1 MNCPMEARQ
10 GSELL
15 LEYTGGRLEA
25 RAATALEAHLESC
38 ARCREF
44 AQNQKAVW
52 QALEAWEA
60 EPVSMDFDRRLFA
73 RIEQAPASWWAR
85 LTGQMM
91 HHAVPVAAAAGVM
104 ILAGL
109 MLERTAGAAGAP
121 PQESAQ
127 VDVLGP
133 EQVQS
138 ALDDMEMLRDF
149 NHLVRADSAEPRMDR
164 KSTRLNSSHL
174 GISYAVFCLK

>member
-1 MNCPMEARQ
+1 MEARQ

-15 LEYTGGRLEA
+15 LEYTAGRLAPGEA
-25 RAATALEAHLESC
+25 AALEAHLEGC

-44 AQNQKAVW
+44 AQSQKAVW
-52 QALEAWEA
+52 RALEAWEA

-73 RIEQAPASWWAR
+73 RIEQPPVSWWAR
-85 LTGQMM
+85 LTGQVM

-109 MLERTAGAAGAP
+109 MLERPSVTPVAP
-121 PQESAQ
+121 PRESAQ
-127 VDVLGP
+127 VETLGP

-138 ALDDMEMLRDF
+138 ALDDMQMLRDF
-149 NHLVRADSAEPRMDR
+149 NHLVRADSAEPRM
-164 KSTRLNSSHL
+164 
-174 GISYAVFCLK
+174 

>member
-25 RAATALEAHLESC
+25 RAARALEAHLESC

-44 AQNQKAVW
+44 AQNQTAVW

-85 LTGQMM
+85 VTGQVM
-91 HHAVPVAAAAGVM
+91 HHGVPVAAAAGVGCGG
-104 ILAGL
+104 AWVWGRP
-109 MLERTAGAAGAP
+109 ERPGEP

-127 VDVLGP
+127 VETLGP

-149 NHLVRADSAEPRMDR
+149 N
-164 KSTRLNSSHL
+164 
-174 GISYAVFCLK
+174 

>member
-15 LEYTGGRLEA
+15 LEYTAGRLEA
-25 RAATALEAHLESC
+25 GEATALEAHMGSC

-44 AQNQKAVW
+44 AQSQEVVW

-73 RIEQAPASWWAR
+73 RIEQAPASWWTR
-85 LTGQMM
+85 LTGQAM

-104 ILAGL
+104 ILAGV
-109 MLERTAGAAGAP
+109 MLERSAGAP
-121 PQESAQ
+121 G
-127 VDVLGP
+127 GP
-133 EQVQS
+133 P
-138 ALDDMEMLRDF
+138 
-149 NHLVRADSAEPRMDR
+149 RATGA
-164 KSTRLNSSHL
+164 
-174 GISYAVFCLK
+174 GG

>member
-15 LEYTGGRLEA
+15 LEYTAGRLA
-25 RAATALEAHLESC
+25 PQAATALEAHLESC

-44 AQNQKAVW
+44 AQSQKMVW
-52 QALEAWEA
+52 QAMEAWEA

-85 LTGQMM
+85 LTGQVM

-104 ILAGL
+104 IMAGL
-109 MLERTAGAAGAP
+109 MLERPAVTPVEP

-127 VDVLGP
+127 VETLGP

-138 ALDDMEMLRDF
+138 ALEDMEMLRDF
-149 NHLVRADSAEPRMDR
+149 NHLVRPDSAEPRM
-164 KSTRLNSSHL
+164 
-174 GISYAVFCLK
+174 

>member
-15 LEYTGGRLEA
+15 LEYTAGRLEA
-25 RAATALEAHLESC
+25 GEASALEVHMESC

-44 AQNQKAVW
+44 AQNQEMVW
-52 QALEAWEA
+52 QALEGWEA

-73 RIEQAPASWWAR
+73 RIAQAPASWWTR
-85 LTGQMM
+85 LTGQVM
-91 HHAVPVAAAAGVM
+91 HHAVPVAAAAGGM
-104 ILAGL
+104 ILAGV
-109 MLERTAGAAGAP
+109 MLERPAVTPATP
-121 PQESAQ
+121 PAQSAQ
-127 VDVLGP
+127 VETLGP

-149 NHLVRADSAEPRMDR
+149 NHLVRPDNAEPRM
-164 KSTRLNSSHL
+164 
-174 GISYAVFCLK
+174 

>member
-1 MNCPMEARQ
+1 M
-10 GSELL
+10 L

-25 RAATALEAHLESC
+25 RAVTALKAHLESC

-85 LTGQMM
+85 LTGQVM

-109 MLERTAGAAGAP
+109 MLERTAVTPVAP

-149 NHLVRADSAEPRMDR
+149 NHLVRADSAEPRM
-164 KSTRLNSSHL
+164 
-174 GISYAVFCLK
+174 

>member
-15 LEYTGGRLEA
+15 LEYTAGRLEA
-25 RAATALEAHLESC
+25 GAATALEAHLESC

-44 AQNQKAVW
+44 ARRQRTVW

-60 EPVSMDFDRRLFA
+60 EPGSMDFDRRLFA
-73 RIEQAPASWWAR
+73 RIQQAPASWWAR
-85 LTGQMM
+85 LTGQVM
-91 HHAVPVAAAAGVM
+91 HHAVPVAAAAGIM

-109 MLERTAGAAGAP
+109 ALQRPAVMPVEP
-121 PQESAQ
+121 PQGSAQ
-127 VDVLGP
+127 VETLGP

-149 NHLVRADSAEPRMDR
+149 NHLVRPDSAEPRM
-164 KSTRLNSSHL
+164 
-174 GISYAVFCLK
+174 

>member
-25 RAATALEAHLESC
+25 RAVTALKAHLESC

-109 MLERTAGAAGAP
+109 MLERP
-121 PQESAQ
+121 PAMPAEPPRESAQ
-127 VDVLGP
+127 VETLGP
-133 EQVQS
+133 DQVQS

-149 NHLVRADSAEPRMDR
+149 NHLVRADSAEPRM
-164 KSTRLNSSHL
+164 
-174 GISYAVFCLK
+174 

>member
-44 AQNQKAVW
+44 AQSQEKVW

-60 EPVSMDFDRRLFA
+60 PPVSTDFNRRLFA
-73 RIEQAPASWWAR
+73 RIEQAPASWWTR
-85 LTGQMM
+85 LTGQMV

-109 MLERTAGAAGAP
+109 MLERPAVTPVEP

-127 VDVLGP
+127 VETLGP

-149 NHLVRADSAEPRMDR
+149 NHLVRADSAEPRM
-164 KSTRLNSSHL
+164 
-174 GISYAVFCLK
+174 

>member
-109 MLERTAGAAGAP
+109 MLERTAVTPVAP

-149 NHLVRADSAEPRMDR
+149 NHLVRADSAEPRM
-164 KSTRLNSSHL
+164 
-174 GISYAVFCLK
+174 

>member
-15 LEYTGGRLEA
+15 LEYTAGRLEP
-25 RAATALEAHLESC
+25 RAATALEAHMESC

-44 AQNQKAVW
+44 AQSQEMVW
-52 QALEAWEA
+52 QALEAWEV

-73 RIEQAPASWWAR
+73 RIEQARVSWWAR
-85 LTGQMM
+85 LTGQVM

-109 MLERTAGAAGAP
+109 ALERTAVTPVAP

-127 VDVLGP
+127 VETLGP

-138 ALDDMEMLRDF
+138 ALDDMQMLRDF
-149 NHLVRADSAEPRMDR
+149 NHLVRADSAEPRM
-164 KSTRLNSSHL
+164 
-174 GISYAVFCLK
+174 

>member
-1 MNCPMEARQ
+1 
-10 GSELL
+10 
-15 LEYTGGRLEA
+15 
-25 RAATALEAHLESC
+25 
-38 ARCREF
+38 
-44 AQNQKAVW
+44 
-52 QALEAWEA
+52 
-60 EPVSMDFDRRLFA
+60 MDFNRRLFA
-73 RIEQAPASWWAR
+73 RIEQAPTSWWAR

-109 MLERTAGAAGAP
+109 TLLRPAATPIAP

-127 VDVLGP
+127 VETLGP

-149 NHLVRADSAEPRMDR
+149 NHLVRPDKTEPRM
-164 KSTRLNSSHL
+164 
-174 GISYAVFCLK
+174 

>member
-1 MNCPMEARQ
+1 M
-10 GSELL
+10 L
-15 LEYTGGRLEA
+15 LEYTAGRLAPGEA
-25 RAATALEAHLESC
+25 AALEAHLESC

-44 AQNQKAVW
+44 ARSQNMVW

-60 EPVSMDFDRRLFA
+60 EPVSLDFDRRLFA
-73 RIEQAPASWWAR
+73 RIEQAPLSWWAR
-85 LTGQMM
+85 LTGQVM

-109 MLERTAGAAGAP
+109 MLERPAVTPVAP

-127 VDVLGP
+127 VGTLGP

-138 ALDDMEMLRDF
+138 ALDDMQMLRDF
-149 NHLVRADSAEPRMDR
+149 NHLVRADSAEPRM
-164 KSTRLNSSHL
+164 
-174 GISYAVFCLK
+174 

>member
-15 LEYTGGRLEA
+15 LEYTAGRLEA
-25 RAATALEAHLESC
+25 GAGPALDADLESC

-44 AQNQKAVW
+44 AHSQKMVW

-73 RIEQAPASWWAR
+73 RIEQAPASWWVR
-85 LTGQMM
+85 LTGQVM
-91 HHAVPVAAAAGVM
+91 HHAVPVAAAAGIM

-109 MLERTAGAAGAP
+109 ALQRPAVMPVEP
-121 PQESAQ
+121 PQGSAQ
-127 VDVLGP
+127 EETLGP

-149 NHLVRADSAEPRMDR
+149 NHLVRPDSAEPRM
-164 KSTRLNSSHL
+164 
-174 GISYAVFCLK
+174 

>member
-25 RAATALEAHLESC
+25 RAARALEAHLESC

-44 AQNQKAVW
+44 AQNQTAVW

-91 HHAVPVAAAAGVM
+91 HHAVPVAAAGVM

-109 MLERTAGAAGAP
+109 MLERTAVTPVAP

-149 NHLVRADSAEPRMDR
+149 NHLVRADSAEPRM
-164 KSTRLNSSHL
+164 
-174 GISYAVFCLK
+174 

>member
-15 LEYTGGRLEA
+15 LEYTAGRLEA
-25 RAATALEAHLESC
+25 CEASALEAHLESC
-38 ARCREF
+38 TRCREF
-44 AQNQKAVW
+44 ARSQKMVW
-52 QALEAWEA
+52 QGLEAWEP

-73 RIEQAPASWWAR
+73 RIEQAPVSWWAR
-85 LTGQMM
+85 VTGQVM
-91 HHAVPVAAAAGVM
+91 HHGVPVAAAAGVI

-109 MLERTAGAAGAP
+109 MLRPAVTPVEP

-127 VDVLGP
+127 VETLGP

-149 NHLVRADSAEPRMDR
+149 NHLVRADSAEPRM
-164 KSTRLNSSHL
+164 
-174 GISYAVFCLK
+174 

>member
-1 MNCPMEARQ
+1 
-10 GSELL
+10 
-15 LEYTGGRLEA
+15 
-25 RAATALEAHLESC
+25 
-38 ARCREF
+38 
-44 AQNQKAVW
+44 
-52 QALEAWEA
+52 
-60 EPVSMDFDRRLFA
+60 
-73 RIEQAPASWWAR
+73 
-85 LTGQMM
+85 M

-109 MLERTAGAAGAP
+109 MLERPAVTPVAP

-149 NHLVRADSAEPRMDR
+149 NHLVRADSAEPRM
-164 KSTRLNSSHL
+164 
-174 GISYAVFCLK
+174 

>member
-1 MNCPMEARQ
+1 MNCPMEARH

-15 LEYTGGRLEA
+15 LDYTAGRLEA
-25 RAATALEAHLESC
+25 GEAMALEAHLESC
-38 ARCREF
+38 ARCRQF
-44 AQNQKAVW
+44 AQSQKAVW

-73 RIEQAPASWWAR
+73 RIEQAPVSWWER
-85 LTGQMM
+85 LTGQAM

-109 MLERTAGAAGAP
+109 MLEHPAATPVAP
-121 PQESAQ
+121 PRESAQ
-127 VDVLGP
+127 VETLGP

-138 ALDDMEMLRDF
+138 ALDDMQMLRDF
-149 NHLVRADSAEPRMDR
+149 NHLVRADSAEPRM
-164 KSTRLNSSHL
+164 
-174 GISYAVFCLK
+174 

>member
-15 LEYTGGRLEA
+15 LEYTAGRLEA
-25 RAATALEAHLESC
+25 QAARALEAHLEHC

-44 AQNQKAVW
+44 AHSQEVVW

-60 EPVSMDFDRRLFA
+60 APVSMDFDRRLFA
-73 RIEQAPASWWAR
+73 RIERAPDSWWAR
-85 LTGQMM
+85 LTGHAIQQ
-91 HHAVPVAAAAGVM
+91 AVPAAAAAGVM

-109 MLERTAGAAGAP
+109 MLERPAMKPAEP
-121 PQESAQ
+121 PRESAQ
-127 VDVLGP
+127 VETLGP

-138 ALDDMEMLRDF
+138 ALDDMQMLRDF
-149 NHLVRADSAEPRMDR
+149 NHLVRADSSEPRM
-164 KSTRLNSSHL
+164 
-174 GISYAVFCLK
+174 

>member
-1 MNCPMEARQ
+1 MEARQ

-15 LEYTGGRLEA
+15 LEYTAGRLEPQA
-25 RAATALEAHLESC
+25 VAALEAHIESC
-38 ARCREF
+38 PRCREF
-44 AQNQKAVW
+44 AQSQEVVW
-52 QALEAWEA
+52 QALEAWEV

-73 RIEQAPASWWAR
+73 RIENTPPSWWTR
-85 LTGQMM
+85 LTGQVM

-109 MLERTAGAAGAP
+109 MLERPSVMPVEP
-121 PQESAQ
+121 PRESAQ
-127 VDVLGP
+127 VETLGP

-149 NHLVRADSAEPRMDR
+149 NHLVRPDSAEPRM
-164 KSTRLNSSHL
+164 
-174 GISYAVFCLK
+174 

>member
-15 LEYTGGRLEA
+15 LEYTAGRLEA
-25 RAATALEAHLESC
+25 QAATELEAHLEGC

-44 AQNQKAVW
+44 AQSQKMVW
-52 QALEAWEA
+52 QAMEAWEA

-85 LTGQMM
+85 LTGQVM

-109 MLERTAGAAGAP
+109 ALERTAVTPVEP
-121 PQESAQ
+121 PRESAQ
-127 VDVLGP
+127 VETLGP

-138 ALDDMEMLRDF
+138 ALDDMQMLRDF
-149 NHLVRADSAEPRMDR
+149 NHLVRPDSGEPRM
-164 KSTRLNSSHL
+164 
-174 GISYAVFCLK
+174 

>member
-15 LEYTGGRLEA
+15 LEYTAGRLAPGEA
-25 RAATALEAHLESC
+25 AALEAHLESC

-44 AQNQKAVW
+44 ARSQKMVW

-60 EPVSMDFDRRLFA
+60 EPVSLDFDRRLFA
-73 RIEQAPASWWAR
+73 RIEQAPLSWWAR
-85 LTGQMM
+85 LTGQVM

-109 MLERTAGAAGAP
+109 MLERPAVTPVAP

-127 VDVLGP
+127 VETLGP

-138 ALDDMEMLRDF
+138 ALDDMQMLRDF
-149 NHLVRADSAEPRMDR
+149 NHLVRADSAEPRM
-164 KSTRLNSSHL
+164 
-174 GISYAVFCLK
+174 

>member
-1 MNCPMEARQ
+1 MEARQ

-15 LEYTGGRLEA
+15 LEYTAGRLEA
-25 RAATALEAHLESC
+25 CEASALEAHLESC
-38 ARCREF
+38 TRCREF
-44 AQNQKAVW
+44 ARSQKMVW

-73 RIEQAPASWWAR
+73 RIERAPVSWWAR
-85 LTGQMM
+85 LTGQVMR
-91 HHAVPVAAAAGVM
+91 HGVPLAAAAGVI

-109 MLERTAGAAGAP
+109 MLRPAVTPVAP
-121 PQESAQ
+121 PPESAQ
-127 VDVLGP
+127 VEVLGP

-149 NHLVRADSAEPRMDR
+149 NHLVRADSAEPRM
-164 KSTRLNSSHL
+164 
-174 GISYAVFCLK
+174 